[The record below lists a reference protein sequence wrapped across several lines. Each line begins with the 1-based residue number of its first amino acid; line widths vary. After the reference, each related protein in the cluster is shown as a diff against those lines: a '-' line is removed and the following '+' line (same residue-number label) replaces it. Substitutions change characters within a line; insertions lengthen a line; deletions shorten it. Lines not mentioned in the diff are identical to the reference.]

1 MLDVAYDYGSCVKN
15 SEKVS
20 WKLDDV
26 MGPSARL
33 DLGRPFLPESLSGS
47 HRLTGFSAAERL
59 KLNQITGSAYLN
71 LFIFVEEYILAFAV
85 QQASAEMYGNH
96 DAIRSLLRFAD
107 EEVKHQQLFSRY
119 RDAFERDFGMKC
131 DVLGGAKDVAGV
143 ILGKT
148 TLAVTILTLQ
158 LELMTQLHY
167 TDSVRDATGVDPLFV
182 SLLKHHWIEES
193 QHARVDILELQK
205 LLEKATPAD
214 VSLAFDEYF
223 GLLAAMDGLLAEQ
236 AKLDAA
242 TAPRAL
248 GRAFTDT
255 ETKDVIAVQHAAYRK
270 TFLSL
275 GMKNPQFLGIVKQF
289 APEVVA
295 RIAERATELSPS

>member
-167 TDSVRDATGVDPLFV
+167 TDSVRDATRVDPLFV

-223 GLLAAMDGLLAEQ
+223 GLLA
-236 AKLDAA
+236 
-242 TAPRAL
+242 
-248 GRAFTDT
+248 
-255 ETKDVIAVQHAAYRK
+255 
-270 TFLSL
+270 
-275 GMKNPQFLGIVKQF
+275 
-289 APEVVA
+289 
-295 RIAERATELSPS
+295 